1 LGRILRSGGLL
12 YFIIL
17 MVFAVILIRVLSA
30 GNPDVEEFNNLEFRK
45 AVEDRSFVT
54 DLPKGDP
61 DTLTVKDEDQKV
73 TGLYKPEDGGEPK
86 PFEYPFTQLTDVA
99 GQLNEANIP
108 FEVDPPNNGFWFT
121 LIGTLAPILLI
132 ILFFILFM
140 SSMQGGGNRV
150 MSFGKSRARR
160 MTKDQPKVT
169 FADVAGAEEAV
180 QELTEIKEF
189 LEAPQKFQKLGARI
203 PKGALL
209 VGPPGTGKTLLAR
222 AVAGE
227 AGVPFF
233 SISGSD
239 FVEMFVGVGAS
250 RVRDLFEQAKQN
262 SPCIIFMDEIDA
274 VGRQRGAGLGG
285 GHDEREQTLNQLL
298 VEMDGFDSK
307 SGIIMLAATNRPDIL
322 DPALLRPGRFDR
334 QIVVD
339 RPDLPGREKILR
351 VHTRGKPLG
360 PDVTIE
366 TLARGT
372 PGFTGADLA
381 NLVNEAALLAARHDK
396 DQIEM
401 SEMEEAVDRVIAGP
415 ERKTRLI
422 SDKEKEI
429 TAYHEAGH
437 AIVGAL
443 LPEAD
448 PVHKITI
455 IPRGQA
461 LGVTMSL
468 PTEDRFMMS
477 RSQLMAQLSMM
488 LGGRAAERVI
498 FDEITTG
505 ASNDLERVT
514 QTAKQMVTRFGMSEK
529 LGPMALGQQ
538 QGQVF
543 MGRDFSAQPDYSD
556 EIAFQIDK
564 EIRRIVDESYD
575 TAEDV
580 LVRNRVLL
588 DKLASELIEY
598 ETVDARHLVRLIE
611 EYAVDKVGVEKLLHG
626 HSRNGH
632 PDRNP
637 DGHRE

>member
-1 LGRILRSGGLL
+1 LRSGGLL

-17 MVFAVILIRVLSA
+17 MVFAVILVRVLSA
-30 GNPDVEEFNNLEFRK
+30 GNPDVEELNNLQFRQ
-45 AVEDRSFVT
+45 AVENKAFVT
-54 DLPKGDP
+54 NLPENDP
-61 DTLTVKDEDQKV
+61 NRLTVKDEDQTV
-73 TGLYKPEDGGEPK
+73 TGLYRPDGGGEPK
-86 PFEYPFTQLTDVA
+86 EFEYPYTQLTDVA
-99 GQLNEANIP
+99 GQLNEADIP

-169 FADVAGAEEAV
+169 FSDVAGADEAV

-339 RPDLPGREKILR
+339 RPDLPGREKILK

-360 PDVTIE
+360 NDVDVG

-396 DQIEM
+396 DQIDM
-401 SEMEEAVDRVIAGP
+401 SEMEEAIDRVIAGP

-443 LPEAD
+443 MPEAD

-477 RSQLMAQLSMM
+477 RGQLMAQLAMM
-488 LGGRAAERVI
+488 LGGRAAERVV

-514 QTAKQMVTRFGMSEK
+514 QTARQMVTRFGMSDK
-529 LGPMALGQQ
+529 LGPLALGQQ

-543 MGRDFSAQPDYSD
+543 MGRDFHAQPDYSD

-575 TAEDV
+575 NAEDL
-580 LVRNRVLL
+580 LVRNRTLL
-588 DKLASELIEY
+588 DKLSKELIEV
-598 ETVDARHLVRLIE
+598 ETVDAKHLLRLIE
-611 EYAVDKVGVEKLLHG
+611 EYAVDEIHADGP
-626 HSRNGH
+626 SRNGH
-632 PDRNP
+632 PD
-637 DGHRE
+637 GHRE

>member
-1 LGRILRSGGLL
+1 MRGKDRLGRILRSGGLL

-17 MVFAVILIRVLSA
+17 MMFAVILVRVLSA
-30 GNPDVEEFNNLEFRK
+30 GNPDVRELNSQQFQQ
-45 AVEDRSFVT
+45 AVENNAFV
-54 DLPKGDP
+54 LDP
-61 DTLTVKDEDQKV
+61 EDPENKLTVEDQQQTV
-73 TGLYKPEDGGEPK
+73 TGLLKRDNGGPQE
-86 PFEYPFTQLTDVA
+86 FEYAYPTEYDIAAVF
-99 GQLNEANIP
+99 NEANIP
-108 FEVDPPNNGFWFT
+108 FTTEPPSNSFWLT
-121 LIGTLAPILLI
+121 LIGTIAPIFLIVLLF
-132 ILFFILFM
+132 LFIM

-150 MSFGKSRARR
+150 MSFGKSKAKR
-160 MTKDQPKVT
+160 MSKDSPKVT
-169 FADVAGAEEAV
+169 FADVAGAQEAV

-189 LEAPQKFQKLGARI
+189 LENPQKFQKLGARI

-274 VGRQRGAGLGG
+274 VGRQRGAGMGG

-298 VEMDGFDSK
+298 VEMDGFDAK
-307 SGIIMLAATNRPDIL
+307 SGIIMIAATNRPDIL

-334 QIVVD
+334 QITVD
-339 RPDLPGREKILR
+339 RPDLPGREKILQ

-360 PDVTIE
+360 DDINVGTI
-366 TLARGT
+366 ARGT

-396 DQIEM
+396 DEINM

-415 ERKTRLI
+415 ERKTRII
-422 SDKEKEI
+422 SNKEKEI

-468 PTEDRFMMS
+468 PEEDRFMMS
-477 RSQLMAQLSMM
+477 RSQLMSQLAMM
-488 LGGRAAERVI
+488 LGGRAAERVT

-514 QTAKQMVTRFGMSEK
+514 QTARQMVT
-529 LGPMALGQQ
+529 
-538 QGQVF
+538 
-543 MGRDFSAQPDYSD
+543 
-556 EIAFQIDK
+556 
-564 EIRRIVDESYD
+564 
-575 TAEDV
+575 
-580 LVRNRVLL
+580 
-588 DKLASELIEY
+588 
-598 ETVDARHLVRLIE
+598 
-611 EYAVDKVGVEKLLHG
+611 
-626 HSRNGH
+626 
-632 PDRNP
+632 
-637 DGHRE
+637 

>member
-1 LGRILRSGGLL
+1 LL
-12 YFIIL
+12 YLFFL
-17 MVFAVILIRVLSA
+17 WVFAMMLINALSA
-30 GNPDVEEFNNLEFRK
+30 GDSDVQTLDSREWRQH
-45 AVEDRSFVT
+45 VENGDFVT
-54 DLPKGDP
+54 GLGENHPGA
-61 DTLTVKDEDQKV
+61 LTVKDQNQTV
-73 TGLYKPEDGGEPK
+73 TGLLDRGGGREQE
-86 PFEYPFTQLTDVA
+86 FEYSYTQLTDVA
-99 GQLNEANIP
+99 AALEGADIP
-108 FEVDPPNNGFWFT
+108 FYTDPQSMGFWT
-121 LIGTLAPILLI
+121 RMLVSIAPIFIVLL
-132 ILFFILFM
+132 LFLFVM
-140 SSMQGGGNRV
+140 RSMQGNQSNRV
-150 MSFGKSRARR
+150 MSLGKSRARR
-160 MTKDQPKVT
+160 MTKDSPKVT
-169 FADVAGAEEAV
+169 FADVAGAAEAV

-189 LEAPQKFQKLGARI
+189 LESPQKFQKLGARI

-307 SGIIMLAATNRPDIL
+307 SGIIMLAATNRADIL

-360 PDVTIE
+360 PDVQVETI
-366 TLARGT
+366 ARGT

-396 DQIEM
+396 DQIDM
-401 SEMEEAVDRVIAGP
+401 AEMEEAIDRVIAGP

-422 SDKEKEI
+422 SEKEKEI

-437 AIVGAL
+437 AVVGAL

-448 PVHKITI
+448 PVHKISI

-477 RSQLMAQLSMM
+477 RGQLMAQLAMM
-488 LGGRAAERVI
+488 LGGRAAERVT

-514 QTAKQMVTRFGMSEK
+514 QTARQMVTRFGMSDK
-529 LGPMALGQQ
+529 LGPMALGHQ

-543 MGRDFSAQPDYSD
+543 MGRDFNNQPDYSD

-575 TAEDV
+575 TAEDL
-580 LVRNRVLL
+580 LVRNRELVN
-588 DKLASELIEY
+588 KLSADLIEY
-598 ETVDARHLVRLIE
+598 ETVDAKHLKRLVE
-611 EYAVDKVGVEKLLHG
+611 QYAVDNV
-626 HSRNGH
+626 SPNGAL
-632 PDRNP
+632 PDA
-637 DGHRE
+637 DGHGRNRFMD

>member
-1 LGRILRSGGLL
+1 MGRILRSGGLL

-17 MVFAVILIRVLSA
+17 MVFAVILVRVLSS
-30 GNPDVEEFNNLEFRK
+30 GSPDVRELNSQQFER
-45 AVEDRSFVT
+45 AVNQNSFV
-54 DLPKGDP
+54 LEPEDP
-61 DTLTVKDEDQKV
+61 EQKLTVEDQKQTV
-73 TGLYKPEDGGEPK
+73 TGLLQRDQGGPQEFAYAYPT
-86 PFEYPFTQLTDVA
+86 EYDIAGVFNEAEIPFTT
-99 GQLNEANIP
+99 E
-108 FEVDPPNNGFWFT
+108 PPSNSFWLT
-121 LIGTLAPILLI
+121 LIGTIAPIFLI
-132 ILFFILFM
+132 ILLFLFIM

-150 MSFGKSRARR
+150 MSFGKSKAKQ
-160 MTKDQPKVT
+160 MSKDSPKVT
-169 FADVAGAEEAV
+169 FDDVAGAQEAV

-189 LEAPQKFQKLGARI
+189 LENPQKFQKLGARI

-274 VGRQRGAGLGG
+274 VGRQRGAGMGG

-298 VEMDGFDSK
+298 VEMDGFNAQ
-307 SGIIMLAATNRPDIL
+307 SGIIMIAATNRPDIL

-334 QIVVD
+334 QITVD
-339 RPDLPGREKILR
+339 RPDLPGREKIIN
-351 VHTRGKPLG
+351 VHSRGKPLG
-360 PDVTIE
+360 DDINSE
-366 TLARGT
+366 TLARST

-396 DQIEM
+396 EEISM
-401 SEMEEAVDRVIAGP
+401 HEMEEAIDRVIAGP
-415 ERKTRLI
+415 ERKTRII
-422 SDKEKEI
+422 SEKEKEI

-443 LPEAD
+443 LPKAD
-448 PVHKITI
+448 PVHKISI

-468 PTEDRFMMS
+468 PEEDRFMMS
-477 RSQLMAQLSMM
+477 RGQLMSQLAMM
-488 LGGRAAERVI
+488 LGGRAAESVI

-514 QTAKQMVTRFGMSEK
+514 QTAKQMVTRYGMSDK
-529 LGPMALGQQ
+529 LGPMALGHA

-543 MGRDFSAQPDYSD
+543 MGRDFNQQADYSD

-564 EIRRIVDESYD
+564 EIRRIIDESYD
-575 TAEDV
+575 NAEDL
-580 LVRNRVLL
+580 LVRNRDLL
-588 DKLASELIEY
+588 VKLSEDLIEY
-598 ETVDARHLVRLIE
+598 ETVDAPHLKRLVE
-611 EYAVDKVGVEKLLHG
+611 EYAVDEVHMGGPH
-626 HSRNGH
+626 RNGH
-632 PDRNP
+632 Q
-637 DGHRE
+637 E

>member
-1 LGRILRSGGLL
+1 MGRFLRSGGLL
-12 YFIIL
+12 YFVII
-17 MVFAVILIRVLSA
+17 MVMAVILVRFLSA
-30 GNPDVEEFNNLEFRK
+30 SNPDVKTLNSQQFLK
-45 AVEDRSFVT
+45 AVDNKSFVT
-54 DLPKGDP
+54 NVPKDSP
-61 DTLTVKDEDQKV
+61 KQLTVKDQDQTVAGYLKNGKKGQQFKYSYPQQYDIAATFNKAKIPFTTDPQN
-73 TGLYKPEDGGEPK
+73 TGLWLGL
-86 PFEYPFTQLTDVA
+86 LT
-99 GQLNEANIP
+99 
-108 FEVDPPNNGFWFT
+108 T
-121 LIGTLAPILLI
+121 IGPIFLILLV
-132 ILFFILFM
+132 ILFLM

-150 MSFGKSRARR
+150 MSFGKSKARR
-160 MTKDQPKVT
+160 MSKDSPKVT
-169 FADVAGAEEAV
+169 FADVAGVQEAV

-189 LEAPQKFQKLGARI
+189 LENPQKFQKLGARI

-274 VGRQRGAGLGG
+274 VGRQRGAGMGG

-298 VEMDGFDSK
+298 VEMDGFDAK
-307 SGIIMLAATNRPDIL
+307 SGIIMIAATNRPDIL

-334 QIVVD
+334 QITVD
-339 RPDLPGREKILR
+339 RPDLPGREKILS
-351 VHTRGKPLG
+351 VHSRGKPLA
-360 PDVTIE
+360 DNVDIA
-366 TLARGT
+366 TLARST

-396 DQIEM
+396 EEVSM
-401 SEMEEAVDRVIAGP
+401 HEMEEAIDRVIAGP
-415 ERKTRLI
+415 ERKTRII
-422 SDKEKEI
+422 SEKEKEI

-437 AIVGAL
+437 AVVGAL
-443 LPEAD
+443 LADAD

-461 LGVTMSL
+461 LGITMSL

-477 RSQLMAQLSMM
+477 RSQLMAQLAMM
-488 LGGRAAERVI
+488 LGGRAAERVT

-514 QTAKQMVTRFGMSEK
+514 QTARQMVTRYGMSDK
-529 LGPMALGQQ
+529 LGPMALGHANQ
-538 QGQVF
+538 QVF
-543 MGRDFSAQPDYSD
+543 MGRDFGAQPDYSD

-575 TAEDV
+575 TAED
-580 LVRNRVLL
+580 LLIRNRSLVE
-588 DKLASELIEY
+588 KLSHDLIEY
-598 ETVDARHLVRLIE
+598 ETVDAVHLRRLIE
-611 EYAVDKVGVEKLLHG
+611 EYAVDKVHMDGGPH
-626 HSRNGH
+626 RNGH
-632 PDRNP
+632 Q
-637 DGHRE
+637 E

>member
-1 LGRILRSGGLL
+1 
-12 YFIIL
+12 
-17 MVFAVILIRVLSA
+17 MLSR
-30 GNPDVEEFNNLEFRK
+30 GNPDVRELDSQEWQQ
-45 AVEDRSFVT
+45 AVQDGRLVTNVDETSEDR
-54 DLPKGDP
+54 
-61 DTLTVKDEDQKV
+61 LTVFDEDQTV
-73 TGLYKPEDGGEPK
+73 RGLYRPEGSDERVN
-86 PFEYPFTQLTDVA
+86 FEHSYTQLTDVA
-99 GQLNEANIP
+99 SQLDEENIAYD
-108 FEVDPPNNGFWFT
+108 VDPQNTGFWLT
-121 LIGTLAPILLI
+121 LLGTLAPILLI
-132 ILFFILFM
+132 VLFFVLFM

-150 MSFGKSRARR
+150 MSFGKSRARK
-160 MTKDQPKVT
+160 MTKDSPKVT
-169 FADVAGAEEAV
+169 FSDVAGAEEAV

-189 LEAPQKFQKLGARI
+189 LESPQKFQKLGARI

-307 SGIIMLAATNRPDIL
+307 SGIIMLAATNRADIL

-339 RPDLPGREKILR
+339 RPDLPGREQILR

-360 PDVTIE
+360 PDVE
-366 TLARGT
+366 VGLLARGT

-401 SEMEEAVDRVIAGP
+401 EEMEEAIDRVIAGP

-422 SDKEKEI
+422 SEKEKEI
-429 TAYHEAGH
+429 TAFHEAGH
-437 AIVGAL
+437 AVVGAL

-448 PVHKITI
+448 PVHKISI
-455 IPRGQA
+455 IPRGMA

-477 RSQLMAQLSMM
+477 RGQLMAQLAMM
-488 LGGRAAERVI
+488 LGGRAAERI
-498 FDEITTG
+498 TFDEITTG

-514 QTAKQMVTRFGMSEK
+514 QTARQMVTRYGMSDK
-529 LGPMALGQQ
+529 LGPMALGHQ

-543 MGRDFSAQPDYSD
+543 MGRDFNNQPDYSD

-575 TAEDV
+575 TAEDL
-580 LVRNRVLL
+580 LVRNRELVN
-588 DKLASELIEY
+588 KLSADLIEY
-598 ETVDARHLVRLIE
+598 ETVDAKHLKRLVE
-611 EYAVDKVGVEKLLHG
+611 QYAVDNV
-626 HSRNGH
+626 SPNGAI
-632 PDRNP
+632 PDA
-637 DGHRE
+637 DGHQRNRFLD

>member
-1 LGRILRSGGLL
+1 LNRFLRGGVL
-12 YFIIL
+12 YLIVLAFFVAI
-17 MVFAVILIRVLSA
+17 VVSLIRA
-30 GNPDVEEFNNLEFRK
+30 GSPNVRELDSQEFQK
-45 AVEDRSFVT
+45 AVDDNAFVV
-54 DLPKGDP
+54 DDEKNPL
-61 DTLTVKDEDQKV
+61 LVKDEDQTV
-73 TGLYKPEDGGEPK
+73 TGVLEESGESPEKFKYSYPKLYDIADTFNDAE
-86 PFEYPFTQLTDVA
+86 
-99 GQLNEANIP
+99 IP
-108 FEVDPPNNGFWFT
+108 FKTDPQNTGFWFSLLGT
-121 LIGTLAPILLI
+121 IGPLLI
-132 ILFFILFM
+132 FLLLFLFLM
-140 SSMQGGGNRV
+140 SSMQGSGNRV

-160 MTKDQPKVT
+160 MTKDSPKVT
-169 FADVAGAEEAV
+169 FADVAGADEAV

-298 VEMDGFDSK
+298 VEMDGFDAK
-307 SGIIMLAATNRPDIL
+307 GGIIMIAATNRPDIL

-339 RPDLPGREKILR
+339 RPDLPGREKILK

-360 PDVTIE
+360 PDVNVE
-366 TLARGT
+366 TLARST

-396 DQIEM
+396 EQIDQA
-401 SEMEEAVDRVIAGP
+401 EMEEAIDRVIAGP

-477 RSQLMAQLSMM
+477 RSQLMAQLAMM
-488 LGGRAAERVI
+488 LGGRAAERVV

-505 ASNDLERVT
+505 ASNDLDRVT
-514 QTAKQMVTRFGMSEK
+514 KTARQMVTRFGMSEK
-529 LGPMALGQQ
+529 LGPMALGHHN
-538 QGQVF
+538 GQVF

-575 TAEDV
+575 TAEDL
-580 LVRNRVLL
+580 LVRNRRLL
-588 DKLASELIEY
+588 DKLAKDLIEY
-598 ETVDARHLVRLIE
+598 ETVDAEHLARLVE
-611 EYAVDKVGVEKLLHG
+611 EYAVDKVPADSAVPDP
-626 HSRNGH
+626 HSR
-632 PDRNP
+632 
-637 DGHRE
+637 HRDSDYLD

>member
-17 MVFAVILIRVLSA
+17 MVFAVILVRVLSA
-30 GNPDVEEFNNLEFRK
+30 GNPDVEELNNLEFK
-45 AVEDRSFVT
+45 KVVEDKAFVT
-54 DLPKGDP
+54 DLPEGDP
-61 DTLTVKDEDQKV
+61 NTLTIKDEDQTV
-73 TGLYKPEDGGEPK
+73 TGLYRPEGGGEQK
-86 PFEYPFTQLTDVA
+86 EFEYPYTSLTDVA
-99 GQLNEANIP
+99 GQLSKADIP

-169 FADVAGAEEAV
+169 FSDVAGADEAV

-360 PDVTIE
+360 DDVTIE

-401 SEMEEAVDRVIAGP
+401 AEMEEAVDRVIAGP

-488 LGGRAAERVI
+488 LGGRAAERVV

-529 LGPMALGQQ
+529 LGPMALGHQ

-543 MGRDFSAQPDYSD
+543 MGRDFHAQPDYSD

-580 LVRNRVLL
+580 LVRNKVLL
-588 DKLASELIEY
+588 DKLSKELIEY

-611 EYAVDKVGVEKLLHG
+611 EYAVDEIHLEEPSL
-626 HSRNGH
+626 NGH
-632 PDRNP
+632 QGR
-637 DGHRE
+637 